1 MKFDR
6 SLFVEKFSLE
16 AQEHLQNLNQGVLRL
31 ERGEFDADLAAEI
44 LRAAHTLKGSA
55 RMMGFKEINLVA
67 HKLEDLL
74 LEVKEER
81 LTPDQRLCDLIF
93 RALDT
98 MDASR
103 QAIVEGREG
112 EVDVDELVHLLERAA
127 QQEPFDLPP
136 ARRATLPV
144 EPAPPESAAAPAV
157 PPEQEPP
164 AGEPGPARP
173 QPEAAAPTPMPP
185 ARQPS
190 HPPPAVATEDRIR
203 VSAAKVDKTIRLT
216 GEVIAAQRRAEMRQ
230 ADLRQAWLLAKEH
243 RRLLRRQLSPAAEG
257 ARLEA
262 GRSLDGA
269 LSPQMQ
275 EILDSGQALHDR
287 LDALVKQNR
296 EDIADLGRGVLELQQ
311 DTLGLRMLPVSTVFD
326 TFPRAVRDLARERN
340 KELDLIIEGA
350 DTELDKQMLER
361 ISDPLMH
368 MLRNAVDH
376 GMEPP
381 EERVALGK
389 HRRGKIWLRAFPMGG
404 NIVIEV
410 EDDGRGLDPDAI
422 RAKALQVGIVSEEK
436 LRTMSDRELQSLIF
450 LSGFSTS
457 EAVSD
462 ISGRGV
468 GLDVVRRNII
478 EELKGDISVDTERSR
493 GARFTL
499 TLPLTLTTLRILFV
513 CLGPSRFGLPI
524 TYIAETTRVRPEEVI
539 QVVDRQAIRLRDQ
552 LVPIAWLAQV
562 LRLPGA
568 APFDKG
574 LAGPDGRQWIY
585 LVIAQV
591 ADERVAFVVDEVADE
606 EDVLIKPLPGHM
618 KRIGLLAGATITPGG
633 QIVPIL
639 HIPGLIRTVRTGAA
653 GRAEMDAT
661 GPSLAELGAP
671 QILVV
676 DDSLNTREIEK
687 SILEAQGYRVDLAR
701 DGLDALRMIDQAPA
715 AEGEAYY
722 DLLIVDIEMP
732 RMDGLSL
739 TEQLRTDNR
748 YARIPIVIVSSRD
761 KEEDRRRGLAVG
773 ADAYIVKGTFDQEEL
788 TRTVASLLGRAA
800 PQP

>member
-6 SLFVEKFSLE
+6 SLFIDKFSIE
-16 AQEHLQNLNQGVLRL
+16 AQEHLQKLNEGVLRL
-31 ERGEFDADLAAEI
+31 ERGDFDADLAAEI

-55 RMMGFKEINLVA
+55 RMMGFKEINEVA

-81 LTPDQRLCDLIF
+81 LVPDQRLCDLIF
-93 RALDT
+93 SALDT

-112 EVDVDELVHLLERAA
+112 DVEVSEVVHMLERAA
-127 QQEPFDLPP
+127 QGEPFELPATTRPAETPAAEPEPEAAPPPP
-136 ARRATLPV
+136 A
-144 EPAPPESAAAPAV
+144 AAAPLP
-157 PPEQEPP
+157 PPE
-164 AGEPGPARP
+164 G
-173 QPEAAAPTPMPP
+173 
-185 ARQPS
+185 
-190 HPPPAVATEDRIR
+190 PPPAEVRPQAEPPPVALATPAAPAEGTRLAPEARIR

-230 ADLRQAWLLAKEH
+230 AELRQIWLLAKDH
-243 RRLLRRQLSPAAEG
+243 WRQLQRYHPPADQAPPV
-257 ARLEA
+257 A
-262 GRSLDGA
+262 GDVATL
-269 LSPQMQ
+269 QMQ
-275 EILDSGQALHDR
+275 EIQETGKVLRDQ

-296 EDIADLGRGVLELQQ
+296 EDIAELGRVILELQQ

-340 KELDLIIEGA
+340 KDLDLIVEGA
-350 DTELDKQMLER
+350 NTELDKQMLER

-381 EERVALGK
+381 DEREALGK
-389 HRRGKIWLRAFPMGG
+389 ERRGKIWLRAFAMGG
-404 NIVIEV
+404 SIIIEV
-410 EDDGRGLDPDAI
+410 EDNGRGLDPDAI
-422 RAKALQVGIVSEEK
+422 RAKALSVGLATEEK
-436 LRTMSDRELQSLIF
+436 LRSMSDRELQSLIF

-457 EAVSD
+457 KTVTD

-478 EELKGDISVDTERSR
+478 EELKGDISVDTRP
-493 GARFTL
+493 GKGTRFTL

-513 CLGPSRFGLPI
+513 HLGRYRFGLPI
-524 TYIAETTRVRPEEVI
+524 TYVDETTRVRPEEVI

-552 LVPIAWLAQV
+552 LVPLAPLSEV
-562 LRLPGA
+562 LSVPGQA
-568 APFDKG
+568 AG
-574 LAGPDGRQWIY
+574 NGQWIY
-585 LVIAQV
+585 LVVAQA
-591 ADERVAFVVDEVADE
+591 ADERVAFIVDEIADE
-606 EDVLIKPLPGHM
+606 EDVLIKPLPRHM

-639 HIPGLIRTVRTGAA
+639 HIPGLIRAARASGQPIGGGTMQAQIDAADRAGA
-653 GRAEMDAT
+653 
-661 GPSLAELGAP
+661 LGAP

-701 DGLDALRMIDQAPA
+701 DGLDALRMIDQAPT

-739 TEQLRTDNR
+739 TEQLRTDQRYNR
-748 YARIPIVIVSSRD
+748 VPIIIVSSRD
-761 KEEDRRRGLAVG
+761 QEEDRRRGLAVG
-773 ADAYIVKGTFDQEEL
+773 ANAYIVKGAFDQEEL

-800 PQP
+800 P

>member
-6 SLFVEKFSLE
+6 SLFIDKFSLE
-16 AQEHLQNLNQGVLRL
+16 AQEHLQKLNEGVLRL
-31 ERGEFDADLAAEI
+31 ERGEFDADLAADI
-44 LRAAHTLKGSA
+44 LRSAHTLKGSA
-55 RMMGFKEINLVA
+55 RMMGFKEINQVA

-74 LEVKEER
+74 LEVKEGRMVASQE
-81 LTPDQRLCDLIF
+81 LCDLIF

-103 QAIVEGREG
+103 QAIVEGREEG
-112 EVDVDELVHLLERAA
+112 IEVDDLVHMLERAA
-127 QQEPFDLPP
+127 QGESFELPP
-136 ARRATLPV
+136 AKAPAEAAVVEEV
-144 EPAPPESAAAPAV
+144 EPEGQEAGAPLAQPGAAAEQPRAAAP
-157 PPEQEPP
+157 P
-164 AGEPGPARP
+164 PGPAEP
-173 QPEAAAPTPMPP
+173 AAAGAAPSLAAPP
-185 ARQPS
+185 
-190 HPPPAVATEDRIR
+190 ATEDRIR

-230 ADLRQAWLLAKEH
+230 AELRQAWLLAKDHWRHLQRYQPVAEPQPGAGD
-243 RRLLRRQLSPAAEG
+243 LAAQ
-257 ARLEA
+257 
-262 GRSLDGA
+262 
-269 LSPQMQ
+269 QME
-275 EILDSGQALHDR
+275 EILDTGQALRDH

-296 EDIADLGRGVLELQQ
+296 EDIADLGRVVLELQQ

-326 TFPRAVRDLARERN
+326 TFPRAVRDLARERK
-340 KELDLIIEGA
+340 KELDLIVEGA
-350 DTELDKQMLER
+350 NTELDKQMLER

-368 MLRNAVDH
+368 MLRNSVDH

-381 EERVALGK
+381 EEREALGK
-389 HRRGKIWLRAFPMGG
+389 DRRGKIWLRAFPMGG
-404 NIVIEV
+404 SIIIIEV
-410 EDDGRGLDPDAI
+410 EDNGRGLDPDAI
-422 RAKALQVGIVSEEK
+422 RAKALDVGLVTEEK

-450 LSGFSTS
+450 LSGFST
-457 EAVSD
+457 ARTVSD

-478 EELKGDISVDTERSR
+478 EELKGDISVDTQQGR
-493 GARFTL
+493 GTRFTL

-513 CLGPSRFGLPI
+513 CLGRYRFGLPI
-524 TYIAETTRVRPEEVI
+524 TYVAETTRVRPEEII
-539 QVVDRQAIRLRDQ
+539 QVVDREAIRLRDQ
-552 LVPIAWLAQV
+552 LVPLAPLAEV
-562 LRLPGA
+562 LSLPGPKA
-568 APFDKG
+568 STG
-574 LAGPDGRQWIY
+574 GGTGQWIY
-585 LVIAQV
+585 LVVAQV

-639 HIPGLIRTVRTGAA
+639 HIPGLIRAARAGAP
-653 GRAEMDAT
+653 GRAQMEQIEEA
-661 GPSLAELGAP
+661 GAPSDLGAP

-732 RMDGLSL
+732 RMDGFSL
-739 TEQLRTDNR
+739 TEQLRTDRR
-748 YARIPIVIVSSRD
+748 YGQVPIVIVSSRD
-761 KEEDRRRGLAVG
+761 QEEDRRRGLAVG
-773 ADAYIVKGTFDQEEL
+773 ADAYIVKGSFDQEEL

-800 PQP
+800 P